1 MYNKTV
7 LTYLI
12 KLIEKNDDIA
22 DKKKL
27 AEIVKKEFD
36 LVKGRSVYYCDGEK
50 IFENGMYQGMYEIC
64 NKVKE
69 ILNECEEKA

>member
-12 KLIEKNDDIA
+12 KLIEKNDGIA

-27 AEIVKKEFD
+27 AEIVKK
-36 LVKGRSVYYCDGEK
+36 R
-50 IFENGMYQGMYEIC
+50 I
-64 NKVKE
+64 
-69 ILNECEEKA
+69 

>member
-12 KLIEKNDDIA
+12 KFIKKNDGIA
-22 DKKKL
+22 DKRKL

-36 LVKGRSVYYCDGEK
+36 LVKDRSVCY
-50 IFENGMYQGMYEIC
+50 
-64 NKVKE
+64 
-69 ILNECEEKA
+69 